1 MGDGGMS
8 TKQWTMH
15 DWQIAPGSVQAT
27 VRPASGADSQ
37 QLTFNI
43 TAPEP
48 KQLQLML
55 EKLSL
60 SALLVE
66 LLLRSELPA
75 RSAKNS
81 SSSARLSIWNLQLAD
96 SEDEEEAPAAE
107 RLLAC
112 TPYVS
117 EPWEQWLSRIPSPE
131 MQDEAGLFILKETHE
146 RLREHPLLAWRLAGL
161 EREQLQERIW
171 KLWRGDMLIAPEAT
185 SEEMDEVGDESVLS
199 DEPSLGSLL
208 AESAAAGTLHQV
220 GELLADV
227 QAYLEQDEPAWE
239 AAASKAPVFG
249 ASQEEQQ
256 ELPDLSDLL
265 PEIPAAPN
273 GYEEIRRR
281 IAERT
286 RQRHAAARRGKT

>member
-1 MGDGGMS
+1 MS
-8 TKQWTMH
+8 TKQWTMQ
-15 DWQIAPGSVQAT
+15 DWQIASGSIQAT
-27 VRPASGADSQ
+27 VRPFSGADSQ
-37 QLTFNI
+37 KSQERTFTI
-43 TAPEP
+43 APLEP

-66 LLLRSELPA
+66 LLLRTELPA
-75 RSAKNS
+75 RSGKNS

-117 EPWEQWLSRIPSPE
+117 EPWEQWLSRIADPK
-131 MQDEAGLFILKETHE
+131 MQDDAGLFILKETHE
-146 RLREHPLLAWRLAGL
+146 RLREHPLLAWKLAGL

-185 SEEMDEVGDESVLS
+185 SEQLDEVGDEGVLS

-239 AAASKAPVFG
+239 VAASKAPVFG
-249 ASQEEQQ
+249 ASEDEQQ
-256 ELPDLSDLL
+256 QLPDLSDLL